1 MNKKPIARLITYLK
15 PHLGRF
21 VLAMFLMIIL
31 SLMTGAL
38 AYLAGPLVKFV
49 INPAETT
56 LHIAGPF
63 VFLARIPKQ
72 ELFYYLPITLIA
84 VALLKGLSYYGQAYF
99 MGNIGQRIIMS
110 IRNDLFGHIQYLP
123 MEYFSRVQTGTLVSR
138 IMNDVGLVQGAV
150 TSAVAGVLR
159 DSFSVIVLIALAFYL
174 DWKLAVLTFLVYPVA
189 GYAVVWVGRKLRK
202 VSIQGQ
208 NAAAN
213 LNNNLFESI
222 SSINIVKA
230 FNQEAHEIGR
240 FRRFTSDLYAA
251 LMRGIK
257 VNALFVPTM
266 EFLMVIGFVGAFWYG
281 GVRIM
286 HGTLTPEG
294 FFSFFAAIGLLYQPV
309 KNLSNINSV
318 LQDGLAAS
326 ERVFQV
332 LDEPKETV
340 KDGHTEVTG
349 IRDTISFNNV
359 SFRYGDREALKGV
372 SFRVRKGD
380 VLAIVGD
387 SGAGKS
393 TLVSLLM
400 RFYDVTSG
408 AIKID
413 DTDIRDLRIKSLR
426 DLMGIVTQETV
437 LFNDTVYN
445 NILYGKSDASFE
457 QVLEAAKLACAHD
470 FIVNLPDGYNT
481 SLGERGARL
490 SGGER
495 QRIAIA
501 RAILKN
507 PSILILDEATSN
519 LDAKSE
525 SEVQRALDNLMKD
538 KTTFFIAHRL
548 YTAERADRIAVL
560 VRGELVEEG
569 THEMLMKNAGH
580 YRKLYTLQH
589 TLFGREKDATG
600 KKGV

>member
-1 MNKKPIARLITYLK
+1 MNKKLISRLLTYLK
-15 PHLGRF
+15 PHMGRF
-21 VLAMFLMIIL
+21 FLAMILMIIL

-49 INPAETT
+49 LNPAETT

-63 VFLARIPKQ
+63 LFLSEIPKQ
-72 ELFYYLPITLIA
+72 ELFYYLPVTLMA

-99 MGNIGQRIIMS
+99 MGNIGQRIIMNV
-110 IRNDLFGHIQYLP
+110 RNALFEHIQYLP
-123 MEYFSRVQTGTLVSR
+123 MDYFSKVQTGTLVSR
-138 IMNDVGLVQGAV
+138 IMNDVGLIQGAV
-150 TSAVAGVLR
+150 TSVVAGTLR
-159 DSFSVIVLIALAFYL
+159 DSFSIIVLIALAFYL
-174 DWKLAVLTFLVYPVA
+174 DWRLAVLTFLVYPVA
-189 GYAVVWVGRKLRK
+189 GYSVVWVGKKLRK

-213 LNNNLFESI
+213 LNNKLFESI
-222 SSINIVKA
+222 SSMNIVKA
-230 FNQEAHEIGR
+230 FNQEGYEIKR
-240 FRRFTSDLYAA
+240 FRRFTSELYAA

-257 VNALFVPTM
+257 VNALFVPFM

-294 FFSFFAAIGLLYQPV
+294 FFSFFAAIGLLYQPF

-326 ERVFQV
+326 ARVFDV
-332 LDEPKETV
+332 LDEPEETV
-340 KDGHTEVTG
+340 KDGHNIITD
-349 IRDTISFNNV
+349 INDHISFNNV
-359 SFRYGDREALKGV
+359 SFKYGDREALKHV
-372 SFRVRKGD
+372 SFKVKKGEI
-380 VLAIVGD
+380 LAIVGD

-393 TLVSLLM
+393 TLVSLLT

-413 DTDIRDLRIKSLR
+413 DADIKNIKLKSLR
-426 DLMGIVTQETV
+426 DMIGIVTQETI

-445 NILYGKSDASFE
+445 NILYGKNDATFD
-457 QVLEAAKLACAHD
+457 QVVHAAKLAYAHD

-481 SLGERGARL
+481 NLGERGTKL

-525 SEVQRALDNLMKD
+525 SEVQMALDNLMKG

-569 THEMLMKNAGH
+569 SHDTLMKNAG
-580 YRKLYTLQH
+580 YYKKLYTLQH
-589 TLFGREKDATG
+589 TLFGREQQTRQ
-600 KKGV
+600 